1 MVKENCRELNYDAAE
16 AGVKQ
21 TITWNSESL
30 IITTAGFNTECQNF
44 FYEISQKMHMIF
56 DNPKFFE
63 SKRKQLLVTIDN
75 LIGAEP
81 MNRYRYLLSDI
92 LMQDNLSIEQQKEMI
107 EKFTYESFVDYSEI
121 WLQNTSRTWFI
132 TGHLTEKK
140 ALEVVQNSKQAEE
153 VTI

>member
-21 TITWNSESL
+21 TISWNSESL
-30 IITTAGFNTECQNF
+30 LITTMGFNERCKYF
-44 FYEISQKMHMIF
+44 FYDIFQKMHIVF

-81 MNRYRYLLSDI
+81 MNRYKYLLSDI
-92 LMQDNLSIEQQKEMI
+92 LMQDHLSIEQQKEMI
-107 EKFTYESFVDYSEI
+107 EKFTYEQFTQYSEI
-121 WLQNTSRTWFI
+121 WLKNTSKTWFI
-132 TGHLTEKK
+132 TGHLTETS
-140 ALEVVQNSKQAEE
+140 AHELVRISK
-153 VTI
+153 